1 VEPLFLKTTFYAS
14 SLHIVRVTVASFVD
28 ACIRIPAQQRSQQH
42 KMAGTILRSLL
53 FFAAVAPSVLA
64 QVKCGA
70 GTLCPSD
77 TPCCSQ
83 YGQCGVGAYCL
94 GGCDPV
100 NSFNLNSCVASP
112 VCQSKNYDFSNLDGI
127 TPNTKYL
134 GDPTTS
140 DWVSSGSPLE
150 YQNTLLLTMAE
161 GTVGTLLTSTRSV
174 WYGKVGARFA
184 TSAGAGVVTAF
195 ILLGNSKDEIDF
207 EFVGVELESA
217 QTNFYSLGVPVYT
230 NGGNTTGL
238 SDVNANMHDYEIDW
252 QPDTITW
259 SIDGN
264 VVRTLNREDTWNAT
278 ANRYYFPQTPAQV
291 QLSLWPGGLPT
302 NGQGTIEWA
311 GGLVEW
317 DSPYMQNGYYFA
329 QFDSVSIE
337 CYDPPSGAN
346 VQGSKSYIFTDPSM
360 TNLSVEVSNNNTV
373 LKSFLGTGTNLTAG
387 SNTAS
392 SSGSSQTSEVATIPG
407 LSGVGTGSNGGRGD
421 NTTDSGGDDGGSS
434 ASSASGTDSGAVASS
449 SGAASTGF
457 VQGDGGSSNGAGAI
471 GGNTETVLKGSLLAV
486 VVAVVGLCVL

>member
-1 VEPLFLKTTFYAS
+1 
-14 SLHIVRVTVASFVD
+14 
-28 ACIRIPAQQRSQQH
+28 
-42 KMAGTILRSLL
+42 MAGRILHSLL
-53 FFAAVAPSVLA
+53 FLAAVAPSVLA
-64 QVKCGA
+64 QVTCGG

-100 NSFNLNSCVASP
+100 NSFNLQSCVSAP
-112 VCQSKNYDFSNLDGI
+112 VCQSKTYDFSNLDGI

-134 GDPTTS
+134 GDPTTA
-140 DWVSSGSPLE
+140 DWVSSGNPLE
-150 YQNTLLLTMAE
+150 YQNSVLLTMSE
-161 GTVGTLLTSTRSV
+161 GTVGTLLSSTRSV
-174 WYGKVGARFA
+174 WYGKIGARFA

-217 QTNFYSLGVPVYT
+217 QTNFYSQGVPVYT

-252 QPDTITW
+252 QPDSITW

-264 VVRTLNREDTWNAT
+264 VVRTLNRDDTWNAT
-278 ANRYYFPQTPAQV
+278 ANRYYYPQTPCQV
-291 QLSLWPGGLPT
+291 QLSLWPGGLST

-311 GGLVEW
+311 GGLVQW
-317 DSPYMQNGYYFA
+317 DSPYMTNGYYYA
-329 QFDSVSIE
+329 QFDSVSVQ

-346 VQGSKSYIFTDPSM
+346 VQGSKSYTFTDPSM
-360 TNLSVEVSNNNTV
+360 TNQSVVITNNNTV
-373 LKSFLGTGTNLTAG
+373 LKSFLGTGTNLSAG
-387 SNTAS
+387 IASGTAS
-392 SSGSSQTSEVATIPG
+392 SSGSSKTSEVATIPG
-407 LSGVGTGSNGGRGD
+407 LSGVGTGQNGGRGD
-421 NTTDSGGDDGGSS
+421 NTTDSGGSSSGG
-434 ASSASGTDSGAVASS
+434 SGTDSSGTAST

-471 GGNTETVLKGSLLAV
+471 GGNSETVLQGSLFAV
-486 VVAVVGLCVL
+486 IIAVVGLCVM